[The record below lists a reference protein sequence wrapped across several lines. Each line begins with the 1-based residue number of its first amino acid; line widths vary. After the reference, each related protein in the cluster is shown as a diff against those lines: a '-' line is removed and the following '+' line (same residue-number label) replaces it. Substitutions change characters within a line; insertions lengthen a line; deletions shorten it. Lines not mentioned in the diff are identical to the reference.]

1 MAFGDTQLNMV
12 GQQFNMLK
20 ELWDMNLQFDPDV
33 TSGLFGEEARLKRG
47 IGTGI
52 AASGD
57 VSGTANK
64 LPLFNVSS
72 DFAGRRMQ
80 ARNMAEQARML
91 RLLGIT
97 QSMTA
102 PISSFNQVDALR
114 LQKSEQESFDI
125 SNFVPSVNFAVP
137 L

>member
-1 MAFGDTQLNMV
+1 MAFGDTQLSMID
-12 GQQFNMLK
+12 QQFGMLK
-20 ELWDMNLQFDPDV
+20 QLWDMNLQFDPDV
-33 TSGLFGEEARLKRG
+33 TSGLFGEEARMKRG

-64 LPLFNVSS
+64 LPLFGISS

-80 ARNMAEQARML
+80 ARNMAEQARLL

-97 QSMTA
+97 QAMSG

-114 LQKSEQESFDI
+114 LQKSEQETFDI
-125 SNFVPSVNFAVP
+125 SNLIPGINLNLP
-137 L
+137 I